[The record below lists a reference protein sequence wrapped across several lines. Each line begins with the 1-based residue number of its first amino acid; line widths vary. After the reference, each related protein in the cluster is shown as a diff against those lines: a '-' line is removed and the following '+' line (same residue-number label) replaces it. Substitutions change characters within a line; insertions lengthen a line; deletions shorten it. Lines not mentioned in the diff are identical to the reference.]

1 MKSKNI
7 ISYFV
12 QRNILLLERNLE
24 NKEENKITKPKI
36 NRDYKKNTLDL
47 LNKDKISITKVL

>member
-36 NRDYKKNTLDL
+36 NRDYKKNTIDL

>member
-36 NRDYKKNTLDL
+36 NRDYKKNTFDL
-47 LNKDKISITKVL
+47 LNKEKISITKVL